1 MALRAGRGDGVRRAI
16 AAASVLLLV
25 LVGGLPSA
33 EAAPKR
39 ARKKAAAAKPRPG
52 PSNFDPRL
60 PILGTKLAEMPPGAG
75 KAAAD
80 SGCMT
85 CHSAD
90 MIAQQR
96 LTERQW
102 TAEITKMVGWGA
114 DVPADRRD
122 ELVAY
127 LVKNFGPDA
136 PKYSPVLARPVGR

>member
-1 MALRAGRGDGVRRAI
+1 LTPPRAV
-16 AAASVLLLV
+16 AAAAAALLLV

-33 EAAPKR
+33 QAAPKR
-39 ARKKAAAAKPRPG
+39 ARKKAAAKARPG
-52 PSNFDPRL
+52 PSNFDPKL
-60 PILGTKLAEMPPGAG
+60 PLLGTKLAEMPPGPG

-90 MIAQQR
+90 LIAQQR

-136 PKYSPVLARPVGR
+136 PKYSPVVARPVGR

>member
-1 MALRAGRGDGVRRAI
+1 MTRPRMV
-16 AAASVLLLV
+16 AASAALLLV
-25 LVGGLPSA
+25 LLGGLPTA
-33 EAAPKR
+33 QAAPKR
-39 ARKKAAAAKPRPG
+39 ARKKAAAAKARPG
-52 PSNFDPRL
+52 PANFDPKL
-60 PILGTKLAEMPPGAG
+60 PILGTRLAEMPPGAG
-75 KAAAD
+75 KASAD
-80 SGCMT
+80 SACMT

-114 DVPADRRD
+114 DVPVDRRD

-136 PKYSPVLARPVGR
+136 PKHSPVVTRPVGR

>member
-1 MALRAGRGDGVRRAI
+1 MRLTRAI
-16 AAASVLLLV
+16 AAAAALLLFV
-25 LVGGLPSA
+25 LAGGLPSA
-33 EAAPKR
+33 DAAPRR
-39 ARKKAAAAKPRPG
+39 ARKKAAAAKARPG
-52 PSNFDPRL
+52 PANFDPRL

-75 KAAAD
+75 KASAD
-80 SGCMT
+80 SACMT

-102 TAEITKMVGWGA
+102 AAEITKMAGWGA

-127 LVKNFGPDA
+127 LVKNFGTDA
-136 PKYSPVLARPVGR
+136 PKYSAVMARPVGR

>member
-1 MALRAGRGDGVRRAI
+1 MRPPRAI
-16 AAASVLLLV
+16 AGAALVLLV
-25 LVGGLPSA
+25 FAAGLPSA
-33 EAAPKR
+33 SAAPKR
-39 ARKKAAAAKPRPG
+39 SRKKAAAKSRPV
-52 PSNFDPRL
+52 PANFDPKL
-60 PILGTKLAEMPPGAG
+60 PILGTRLAEMPPGPG

-90 MIAQQR
+90 IIVQQH

-102 TAEITKMVGWGA
+102 TAEVTKMVGWGA
-114 DVPADRRD
+114 DVPQDRRE

-136 PKYSPVLARPVGR
+136 PKFSPVVSRPVGR

>member
-1 MALRAGRGDGVRRAI
+1 VRPPRAVAAVALILLVF
-16 AAASVLLLV
+16 AAA
-25 LVGGLPSA
+25 LPSA
-33 EAAPKR
+33 SAAPKR
-39 ARKKAAAAKPRPG
+39 SRKKAAAKTRPV
-52 PSNFDPRL
+52 PANFDPKL
-60 PILGTKLAEMPPGAG
+60 PILGTKLAEMPPGPG

-80 SGCMT
+80 SGCVT

-96 LTERQW
+96 LTEKQW
-102 TAEITKMVGWGA
+102 AAEITKMVGWGA

-136 PKYSPVLARPVGR
+136 PKYSPVVSRPVGR